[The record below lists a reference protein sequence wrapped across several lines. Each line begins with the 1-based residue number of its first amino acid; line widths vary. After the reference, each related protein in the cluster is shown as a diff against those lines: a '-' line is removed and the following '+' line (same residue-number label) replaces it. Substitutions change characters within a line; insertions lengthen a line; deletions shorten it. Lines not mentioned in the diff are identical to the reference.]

1 MGFGGLVDECFRG
14 GAGVLIGLIER
25 RALPG
30 SFDEKPFGRQ
40 AVKKQSRRSFIVLS
54 SLVGVLTLTSVLLR
68 AMQGAPLT
76 ADAASGLMA
85 SDSRAALEVVFNTQV
100 APHPARWKSIYVHHS
115 RTHAGTAPAP
125 ARAGPGAGA

>member
-1 MGFGGLVDECFRG
+1 MKALGDCRRRFYRTHGGRFPRSRTPNDANRG
-14 GAGVLIGLIER
+14 RDFTV
-25 RALPG
+25 
-30 SFDEKPFGRQ
+30 KPSR
-40 AVKKQSRRSFIVLS
+40 KKQAQQPRRTFVVLS

-100 APHPARWKSIYVHHS
+100 APHPA
-115 RTHAGTAPAP
+115 
-125 ARAGPGAGA
+125 